1 MKSYHIIVT
10 GASQGLGK
18 AIALEL
24 VKRKENLLLISLP
37 NSGQEELT
45 RFIEENSPIDIH
57 HIEMDLSNPNSL
69 ETIREYIDKN
79 HLNIKYLINNA
90 GVLSRGSFDSL
101 TPDFITKQV
110 EVNVLAPT
118 MLTHLLLDDLK
129 SNSPSGILNVGS
141 LAGYFPLV
149 KKQVYCGTK
158 AYILSF
164 SKALR
169 KELKPYGISVSTI
182 CPGGLNTTTRL
193 CYQNR
198 ILGWFGRESVLSPE
212 RAAKIG
218 IDGLTRKKRVIIP
231 GFLNKFFLW
240 LDKIIPQFI
249 KDKVTEQEIKTLSKA
264 D

>member
-1 MKSYHIIVT
+1 MKSYHIIIT

-18 AIALEL
+18 AMALEL

-45 RFIEENSPIDIH
+45 KFIQENALIDIH
-57 HIEMDLSNPNSL
+57 HLEMDLSNPNSL
-69 ETIREYIDKN
+69 TEIRNYIDKN
-79 HLNIKYLINNA
+79 GLKIKYLINNA
-90 GVLSRGSFDSL
+90 GVLSRGSFDKL
-101 TPDFITKQV
+101 TSEFITTQI

-129 SNSPSGILNVGS
+129 ENSPSGILNVGS

-169 KELKPYGISVSTI
+169 KELKPFGISVSTI

-198 ILGWFGRESVLSPE
+198 ILGWFGRESTLSPE
-212 RAAKIG
+212 KAAEIG
-218 IDGLTRKKRVIIP
+218 IKGLLRNKRVIIP

-240 LDKIIPQFI
+240 IDKILPQFI
-249 KDKVTEQEIKTLSKA
+249 KDKITEREIKTLSRA

>member
-18 AIALEL
+18 ALALEL
-24 VKRKENLLLISLP
+24 VRRGENLLLISLP

-45 RFIEENSPIDIH
+45 KFIQENSSVNVH
-57 HIEMDLSNPNSL
+57 HIELDLSNPNSL
-69 ETIREYIDKN
+69 SNIRNYIDKN
-79 HLNIKYLINNA
+79 RLNIKYLINNA

-101 TPDFITKQV
+101 TPDFITKQI

-118 MLTHLLLDDLK
+118 MLTHLLIDDLK
-129 SNSPSGILNVGS
+129 QNSPSGILNVGS

-169 KELKPYGISVSTI
+169 KELKPFGISVSTI

-212 RAAKIG
+212 KAAEIG
-218 IDGLTRKKRVIIP
+218 IKGLLRKERVIIP
-231 GFLNKFFLW
+231 GILNKFF
-240 LDKIIPQFI
+240 F
-249 KDKVTEQEIKTLSKA
+249 A
-264 D
+264 

>member
-24 VKRKENLLLISLP
+24 VRREENLLLISLP

-45 RFIEENSPIDIH
+45 KFIEENSPIDIH

-69 ETIREYIDKN
+69 KTIREYIDKN
-79 HLNIKYLINNA
+79 QLNIKYLINNA

-129 SNSPSGILNVGS
+129 SKI
-141 LAGYFPLV
+141 
-149 KKQVYCGTK
+149 
-158 AYILSF
+158 
-164 SKALR
+164 ALT
-169 KELKPYGISVSTI
+169 S
-182 CPGGLNTTTRL
+182 
-193 CYQNR
+193 
-198 ILGWFGRESVLSPE
+198 W
-212 RAAKIG
+212 
-218 IDGLTRKKRVIIP
+218 
-231 GFLNKFFLW
+231 
-240 LDKIIPQFI
+240 
-249 KDKVTEQEIKTLSKA
+249 VTMMK
-264 D
+264 